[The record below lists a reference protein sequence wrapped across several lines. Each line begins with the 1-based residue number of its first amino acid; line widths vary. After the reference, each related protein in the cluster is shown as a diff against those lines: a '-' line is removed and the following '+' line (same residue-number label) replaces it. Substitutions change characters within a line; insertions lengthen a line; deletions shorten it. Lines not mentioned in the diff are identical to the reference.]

1 VNINFAANK
10 IMRFHSFYKDKYQE
24 VTNEV
29 ENIFLLVDICD
40 KSRRLRWD
48 GHVARMGRGEVHTGF
63 WWET

>member
-1 VNINFAANK
+1 
-10 IMRFHSFYKDKYQE
+10 MRYHSFYKDKYQE

-29 ENIFLLVDICD
+29 QNIFLLVNICD

-63 WWET
+63 WWGT